1 MNEHVPFATIA
12 SDEAVAFRGVEP
24 LDPAGFLDRR
34 VRAIRCRRPVARSP
48 WCDRRGSTA
57 IDAQYFGDVR
67 PFVAGTNTNFEN
79 VAGLYHPEPV
89 LGQHGSMQESVAGPI
104 EEFDEA
110 EAFLGTEPSDRPLH
124 GRAGWC
130 LEPGLAGPGSDAE
143 YARLWV
149 IGISVGVASA

>member
-1 MNEHVPFATIA
+1 MNKYVLCAGIP
-12 SDEAVAFRGVEP
+12 SDEAVALRGIKP

-34 VRAIRCRRPVARSP
+34 VWAIRCRRPVARSP

-110 EAFLGTEPSDRPLH
+110 KAFLGTEPFDRPLH
-124 GRAGWC
+124 WRAGWC
-130 LEPGLAGPGSDAE
+130 LEPGLAGPGSSAE
-143 YARLWV
+143 NTRLWL
-149 IGISVGVASA
+149 IDISVGVASA